1 MRFIG
6 LEQLSD
12 QQMNHYVSTVEFLF
26 FVDAGCFTGGIA
38 AWGMVAYNQS
48 GVVQFSACKRVAIE
62 IDSVLAE
69 ALGVSRCLLN

>member
-1 MRFIG
+1 MSKAWYQL
-6 LEQLSD
+6 LES
-12 QQMNHYVSTVEFLF
+12 
-26 FVDAGCFTGGIA
+26 GIA